1 MPAAIRDGR
10 HAVRAIR
17 FDRFGG
23 PEELRLV
30 DMPDPAPGDGE
41 VLVEVHA
48 VSVVPGD
55 CKLRNGDL
63 VDHFPVAPPK
73 VPGRDGAG
81 IVRGVGSG
89 VAGFSPGDRVCFT
102 CQHVEQGSYAELACR
117 PVAEVVAMPER
128 LDFVEAAA
136 VMHAG
141 VCAHIAI
148 VGTAGVKAGDRV
160 LVHAA
165 AGAIGGMA
173 VQLCKHLGA
182 EVTGTCS
189 ARNADHVRAL
199 GADRVIAYDV
209 EDFAAAVA
217 DQDVVLDLVGGEV
230 HERSRAVLRQGGMLV
245 WLIALPFGEADD
257 GRDVVVRQAIIRDN
271 PEILTAVVTLAEEG
285 HLRPLISRVL
295 PLEEAAEAHRIIEAG
310 DNTRGRLV
318 LEVRR
323 PPA

>member
-1 MPAAIRDGR
+1 M
-10 HAVRAIR
+10 RAIR

-30 DMPDPAPGDGE
+30 DMPDPVPRDGE
-41 VLVEVHA
+41 VLIDVHA

-63 VDHFPVAPPK
+63 VDHFPVTPPK

-81 IVRGVGSG
+81 IIRGIGSG

-102 CQHVEQGSYAELACR
+102 CQHVDQGSYAELACR

-128 LDFVEAAA
+128 LNFVEAAA

-173 VQLCKHLGA
+173 VQLCRHLGA

-209 EDFAAAVA
+209 EDFAVVA
-217 DQDVVLDLVGGEV
+217 GEQDVVLDLVGGDV
-230 HERSRAVLRQGGMLV
+230 HARSRSVLRPGGMLV
-245 WLIALPFGEADD
+245 WLIALPFEDEDD
-257 GRDVVVRQAIIRDN
+257 GRDVVVRQAIIKDN
-271 PEILTAVVTLAEEG
+271 PEILSATVTLAEEG

-295 PLEEAAEAHRIIEAG
+295 PLGEAAQAHRIIEAG
-310 DNTRGRLV
+310 ENTRGRLV
-318 LEVRR
+318 LDVRR
-323 PPA
+323 SSA